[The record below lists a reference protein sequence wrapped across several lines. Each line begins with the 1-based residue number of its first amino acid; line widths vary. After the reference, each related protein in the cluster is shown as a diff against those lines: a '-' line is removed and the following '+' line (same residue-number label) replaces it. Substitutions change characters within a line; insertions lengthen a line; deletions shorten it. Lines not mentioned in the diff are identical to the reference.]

1 MAVSVKRCSTNN
13 NGYDKTQGKEKEKE
27 RGHSISWYLIPI
39 LYIYTIILVGPFF
52 FRGKEKG
59 KEHSVDT
66 YPSYI
71 YIILL
76 DPFLSEKIV
85 TLNIDLILHSYIF
98 QFPFFPTPR
107 PRAVYSAKV
116 FVYAVIFNQS
126 MVFLDKTKKH
136 IRCRFH
142 WKYFFYSLIT
152 HMLCICMAVC
162 LGLQLIN
169 LTRNSIFWI

>member
-1 MAVSVKRCSTNN
+1 M
-13 NGYDKTQGKEKEKE
+13 QGKEKE
-27 RGHSISWYLIPI
+27 RGHSVDTWYLS
-39 LYIYTIILVGPFF
+39 YIYIYIYIILVGPFF
-52 FRGKEKG
+52 SEEK
-59 KEHSVDT
+59 KNEEYTQLIPTLYTS
-66 YPSYI
+66 I
-71 YIILL
+71 YNTCWS
-76 DPFLSEKIV
+76 FLSEKIV
-85 TLNIDLILHSYIF
+85 TLNIDLLILHSYSN
-98 QFPFFPTPR
+98 FPSFPVPTPR

>member
-116 FVYAVIFNQS
+116 FVYAVVLIYFNQS
-126 MVFLDKTKKH
+126 MMFLDNTKAYYVVF
-136 IRCRFH
+136 IENI
-142 WKYFFYSLIT
+142 YFFFNNPYALHLYGSMSRT
-152 HMLCICMAVC
+152 
-162 LGLQLIN
+162 
-169 LTRNSIFWI
+169 SID